1 MEWTL
6 DSGHNFKIIYL
17 VYQFFANDRPA
28 CGCLNDY

>member
-6 DSGHNFKIIYL
+6 DSGHNLKSFIL
-17 VYQFFANDRPA
+17 LYQLFANDRPA